1 MIKAINAKFSFYPGV
16 EIFENLN
23 FHFKEGDRVGIS
35 GANGAGKTTFLR
47 LLSRIYEPQSGIV
60 EINGGV
66 NTILDIGS
74 GMNSEATG
82 LENIYMRGVLFGVSR
97 AYLKLKEAE
106 IIELSGL
113 GEAIKKPLR
122 TYSSGMLMRL
132 AFSISMVIPS
142 NILIMDEWLSVGDAS
157 FNKKAENIL
166 NEYIEKSS
174 ILVLA
179 SHSESLL
186 KNVCNRF
193 FKIVDSN
200 LLEVSRKDF
209 VL

>member
-1 MIKAINAKFSFYPGV
+1 MIKSKNVKFSFHPGA

-23 FHFKEGDRVGIS
+23 FHFKEGDRIGVS
-35 GANGAGKTTFLR
+35 GSNGVGKTTFLR
-47 LLSRIYEPQSGIV
+47 LLARIYEPQSGII

-97 AYLKLKEAE
+97 AYLKRKEAE

-142 NILIMDEWLSVGDAS
+142 DILIMDEWLSVGDAN
-157 FNKKAENIL
+157 FNKKAEFIL

-179 SHSESLL
+179 SHSELLL

-193 FKIVDSN
+193 FKICNSN
-200 LLEVSRKDF
+200 LVEVSRKDF
-209 VL
+209 AL

>member
-1 MIKAINAKFSFYPGV
+1 MIKSINANFSFFAGAA
-16 EIFENLN
+16 IFKNLN
-23 FHFKEGDRVGIS
+23 FHFDEGDRIAIS
-35 GANGAGKTTFLR
+35 GVNGAGKTTFLR
-47 LLSRIYEPQSGIV
+47 LLSRIYEPQSGKIEV
-60 EINGGV
+60 HGDV
-66 NTILDIGS
+66 NTILDVGS

-97 AYLKLKEAE
+97 SYLKIREEE

-113 GEAIKKPLR
+113 GEAIKNPLR

-132 AFSISMVIPS
+132 AFAISMVIPS
-142 NILIMDEWLSVGDAS
+142 DVLIMDEWLSVGDAN
-157 FNKKAENIL
+157 FNKKAEGIL
-166 NEYIEKSS
+166 NDYIEKSS
-174 ILVLA
+174 IFVLA
-179 SHSESLL
+179 SHSESLM

-193 FKIVDSN
+193 FKISDCN